1 MKIWNIYKEL
11 KEYLEQN
18 LNAKVKALAIDAKI
32 VCAEAKAFWVGWRDP
47 FNLKDYNS
55 VFVVPDTIKRNDDAV
70 TDDVS
75 IAIIAALKAS
85 TPDTLSDQMGIYA
98 DAIGTV
104 FENDPTLG
112 GIAFESNVIDID
124 FSLPAPGSPLIGAL
138 TAIIMVRMDRIKD
151 QS

>member
-1 MKIWNIYKEL
+1 
-11 KEYLEQN
+11 
-18 LNAKVKALAIDAKI
+18 
-32 VCAEAKAFWVGWRDP
+32 
-47 FNLKDYNS
+47 
-55 VFVVPDTIKRNDDAV
+55 VVPDTIKRNDDAV

-98 DAIGTV
+98 DAIATV